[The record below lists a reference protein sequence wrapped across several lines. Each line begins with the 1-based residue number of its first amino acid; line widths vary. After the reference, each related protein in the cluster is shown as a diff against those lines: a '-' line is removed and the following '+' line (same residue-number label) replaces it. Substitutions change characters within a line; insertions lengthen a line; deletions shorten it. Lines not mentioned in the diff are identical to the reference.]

1 MRIIW
6 NGFRKSGFIL
16 IGVAGL
22 MLVVSAFAQLGM
34 NIEYHIGFV
43 NKTGHDLDGVCV
55 YYGTIEAAAKGGLV
69 KGGRSTEGPV
79 TLPLPSDAEVR
90 WIGNGVRHAVKA
102 KLQGAVPKRLTYHW
116 TLYFVINE
124 DGTVQAKAIKLG
136 DKAAMAELT
145 KGLRPKGEYLLGF
158 VNKTGRDLRDVSAY
172 YGERRI
178 ALAADLPTR
187 AKVAY
192 SGPLPPPIPPEAEVR
207 WNENGTVH
215 SVKAKLQGVVQQGFE
230 GRIFFVIK
238 IDGTVEV
245 HPIKTGD
252 DAGAFKIVR

>member
-1 MRIIW
+1 MLRRNPDATPRPIQNVEKQPEPRRNPYSLTLSPWNFMRIIW

-136 DKAAMAELT
+136 DKAAMAML
-145 KGLRPKGEYLLGF
+145 P
-158 VNKTGRDLRDVSAY
+158 
-172 YGERRI
+172 
-178 ALAADLPTR
+178 AL
-187 AKVAY
+187 
-192 SGPLPPPIPPEAEVR
+192 
-207 WNENGTVH
+207 
-215 SVKAKLQGVVQQGFE
+215 
-230 GRIFFVIK
+230 
-238 IDGTVEV
+238 
-245 HPIKTGD
+245 
-252 DAGAFKIVR
+252 